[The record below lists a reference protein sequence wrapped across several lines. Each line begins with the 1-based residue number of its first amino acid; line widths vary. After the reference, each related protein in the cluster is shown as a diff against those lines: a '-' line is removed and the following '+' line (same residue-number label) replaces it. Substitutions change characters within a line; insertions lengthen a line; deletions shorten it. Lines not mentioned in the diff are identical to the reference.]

1 MIVIPAI
8 DLKDGKCVRLKQGRM
23 DMSTVFNE
31 SPVEQALI
39 WEDMG
44 AKMIHLVDLNGSVDG
59 KPVNLGVI
67 KEIATKVRV
76 PLELGGGVRDK
87 TTAKMYLDIGV
98 SIIIL
103 GTIAVKDPGN
113 AIDMLKQLAGQIAI
127 GIDARSGR
135 VAVQG
140 WTESTELDAGELASK
155 FDPYAP
161 ASFIYTDIERDGMM
175 VGPNFAST
183 QAFAKTVKTRVILSG
198 GVSTL
203 DDVKRALTLE
213 KDGVAGI
220 IIGRAL
226 YEGAINLQ
234 DAILVTENPL
244 C

>member
-140 WTESTELDAGELASK
+140 WTESTELDAAELASK
-155 FDPYAP
+155 FDAYAP

-183 QAFAKTVKTRVILSG
+183 QAFAKTVKTRVVLSG
-198 GVSTL
+198 GVSTI